1 MTPALVAGPLFRWTG
16 NPYLAY
22 NVTLLL
28 FWAASGWAMYAVAY
42 WITRRHGAAAVAMLV
57 FTLAPPRIEYAVEF
71 QMEIMFGLPLS
82 VYALVRYLEGQ
93 RIRHLVAFLAAF
105 WLQAIAVWYFAVI
118 LGMGLVVLA
127 LSYAL
132 RRWSGWRPATLLA
145 AGAGGVALGVA
156 MAPVAW
162 PYFVTR
168 RELGLER
175 SAADALG
182 RAADVLTYLTTSGT
196 WLAKL
201 VRISFTTETTLFPG
215 LVALAL
221 AALAVAWI
229 RADRRAGPPGGWPE
243 RALRIAMAL
252 SVVTRG
258 ADGRRPRPGQHRLRV
273 DPIAL
278 GHGLRRRAP
287 RVPARAGRARGLATL
302 AGRPCATGA

>member
-1 MTPALVAGPLFRWTG
+1 MPDNTDPRLFSWVMISVFRNLFARPDLLLHGSGFYPYGLSLTFAEPLVTPALVAGPLFRWTG

-22 NVTLLL
+22 NATLLL

-42 WITRRHGAAAVAMLV
+42 WITRRHGAATVAMLV

-175 SAADALG
+175 SAADAVG

-201 VRISFTTETTLFPG
+201 VRDQLHHGDDAVPG
-215 LVALAL
+215 PRGAGA
-221 AALAVAWI
+221 
-229 RADRRAGPPGGWPE
+229 RRARGRLDPG
-243 RALRIAMAL
+243 
-252 SVVTRG
+252 
-258 ADGRRPRPGQHRLRV
+258 RPS
-273 DPIAL
+273 
-278 GHGLRRRAP
+278 RRAAG
-287 RVPARAGRARGLATL
+287 RVARAGAPSSRWR
-302 AGRPCATGA
+302 